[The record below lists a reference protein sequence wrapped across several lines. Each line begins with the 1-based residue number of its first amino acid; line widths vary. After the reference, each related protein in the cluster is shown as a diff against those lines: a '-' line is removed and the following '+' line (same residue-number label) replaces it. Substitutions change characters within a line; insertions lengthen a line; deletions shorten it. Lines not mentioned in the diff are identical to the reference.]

1 MIKHKYDI
9 NNIFMYNIL
18 NFNDFILESKS
29 LFLLD
34 KETKAKL
41 LELDEKYH
49 RLIEKFRTRYVAQTV
64 NNIREEFDKFMTA
77 KNNGQKYYPQLDI
90 DNSEP
95 DMKMY
100 DDFGKLLDE
109 FEEIKDDCYVAKFY
123 IEKIHSMRRSIEQRK
138 EIEDGTYEPGEN
150 PVDKE
155 LYQQALQCIKDNP
168 YKKPDFKNDRNK
180 DSEEC
185 LEAIEDALD
194 ELGYDFDVEI
204 DTGMLPRMNVKMGKV
219 NVNKTSKFS
228 DEDIEGLIAHE
239 IKGHVGRRFYGKKT
253 GLWLFAYGTQSSS
266 TYDEGLAVWNSLNK
280 VKHKKDNVLFNIAM
294 KTCVSYLMYEMDFC
308 DLFDWIKKHAPGM
321 TDYTAFKTII
331 RPRRKNKDCEIKSGE
346 PMTTYFKGYN
356 MVNDMDDKM
365 RDDILHYNIGPDQK
379 FELENIKEFLK
390 VNKFK
395 ALK

>member
-1 MIKHKYDI
+1 MNK
-9 NNIFMYNIL
+9 IL
-18 NFNDFILESKS
+18 NFADFILESKS

-155 LYQQALQCIKDNP
+155 LYKQALQCIKDNP

-379 FELENIKEFLK
+379 FELENIKEFLN

>member
-9 NNIFMYNIL
+9 INIFMNKIL
-18 NFNDFILESKS
+18 NFADFILESKS

>member
-1 MIKHKYDI
+1 MNK
-9 NNIFMYNIL
+9 IL
-18 NFNDFILESKS
+18 NFADFILESKS

-49 RLIEKFRTRYVAQTV
+49 KLIEKFRTRYVAQTV